1 MTAATWTRA
10 TYRDHHFRLFFSD
23 APRASERRDHVVN
36 WDHPETA
43 VITPEDGAAHEYL
56 TWLED
61 TLIEP
66 MARLT
71 RLTEAYGFGDAP
83 VRDAVSRVTK
93 PATEPEPP
101 PPARTQP

>member
-1 MTAATWTRA
+1 
-10 TYRDHHFRLFFSD
+10 
-23 APRASERRDHVVN
+23 VVS

-43 VITPEDGAAHEYL
+43 VITPEDGAAHDYL

-66 MARLT
+66 VARLT

-83 VRDAVSRVTK
+83 VRNAVSLVTK
-93 PATEPEPP
+93 STTEPAPP
-101 PPARTQP
+101 PPAGPQP